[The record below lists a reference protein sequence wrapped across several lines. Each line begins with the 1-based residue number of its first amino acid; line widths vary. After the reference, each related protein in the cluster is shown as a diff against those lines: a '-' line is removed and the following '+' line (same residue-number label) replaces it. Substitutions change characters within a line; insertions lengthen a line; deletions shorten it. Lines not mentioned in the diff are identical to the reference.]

1 MVQFGLVFF
10 PSQIDVVPASKAIS
24 QALKIDKGMKPLGEG
39 AVPFSLYP
47 WTLPTVRVT
56 PAPKGA
62 RKQKIKMSPRC
73 ETSSIPFIR
82 ELEPRLGVTS
92 RRDFFL
98 ILPRHA
104 LATFMLQ
111 FKFTLPR
118 SEGRYFGSLS
128 IREMLFAGKLLNSS
142 RHAPGSQYL

>member
-1 MVQFGLVFF
+1 MNKKFKR
-10 PSQIDVVPASKAIS
+10 SS
-24 QALKIDKGMKPLGEG
+24 ALKRPTVTTLIMTVHTIPPSDLSPLR
-39 AVPFSLYP
+39 ARTILPPTV
-47 WTLPTVRVT
+47 TLPTERVT

-104 LATFMLQ
+104 LATFMLR